1 MTKRWEEGKF
11 TSASKL
17 SPRLKRIFSERV
29 DESKDKNF
37 AKKYSELAK
46 KLTRARVRY
55 NLAKK
60 KGDEEQISAL
70 NDEFEGYAEEIVNV
84 IIDRLIAVDL
94 LAASFNSAILVD
106 LKKAAERYEKIK
118 AAQLKAN
125 PELKFDADSPKYRD
139 YYDPEDD
146 TDNIDDMYKVL
157 KASIDKLP
165 TTKMVEMQLM
175 IPKSVNIPDKRYTDD
190 EVKKLYTAYKDG
202 GDNALYELLATPEFK
217 KLRPKK
223 S

>member
-1 MTKRWEEGKF
+1 
-11 TSASKL
+11 
-17 SPRLKRIFSERV
+17 
-29 DESKDKNF
+29 
-37 AKKYSELAK
+37 
-46 KLTRARVRY
+46 
-55 NLAKK
+55 
-60 KGDEEQISAL
+60 
-70 NDEFEGYAEEIVNV
+70 
-84 IIDRLIAVDL
+84 
-94 LAASFNSAILVD
+94 
-106 LKKAAERYEKIK
+106 
-118 AAQLKAN
+118 
-125 PELKFDADSPKYRD
+125 
-139 YYDPEDD
+139 
-146 TDNIDDMYKVL
+146 MYKVL